1 MDVVVGVV
9 LVVFGAGLGAVVA
22 AWVVQRSQR
31 LSLAAAL
38 AQSGADA
45 QARLAGT
52 QARLQERDDDVARLD
67 ARVEELEDAVRDA
80 TAAATEERVRRAT
93 VESTLREE
101 RERGAET
108 LATIAA
114 ARDGMTAHFK
124 AIAGDALEA
133 NRQRAAEQQEGGLA
147 HLLKPLGEKLGAFEQ
162 TVRATYDN
170 EAQQRSAL
178 RQEVLNLREAT
189 TRINQDAINLTRALK
204 GEAKTRGN
212 WGEVVLERVLERS
225 GLVRGVEYQVQLS
238 LRDEDRSLSRPDVV
252 VLLPDAKHIVIDA
265 KVSLVAYDRY
275 YAATDDATRDEA
287 GRAHVRAVREH
298 VRALSEKNYQANAEM
313 DSPDFVA
320 LFMPIEPAFGLA
332 SSLDETLFMDAWE
345 KKVVIA
351 TPSTLL
357 ALMTTVHSLWQRDKQ
372 TRNAILI
379 AEQSGALHDQFVK
392 VIDSLEDVGRNID
405 RAHQAFVTTKRRLVD
420 GKGNLVGRIARLREL
435 GAKTKRQIPD
445 GYTHAAE
452 ADDERTTYL
461 EGLAPEPEA
470 GNGDEAPAPR
480 GAVPLTLVPPVDDNG
495 TR

>member
-1 MDVVVGVV
+1 MDAVVAVV
-9 LVVFGAGLGAVVA
+9 LVLFGAVAGAAVA
-22 AWVVQRSQR
+22 AWVLQRSQR
-31 LSLAAAL
+31 LSLDAAL
-38 AQSGADA
+38 ALAGADA

-67 ARVEELEDAVRDA
+67 ARVHELDGAVR
-80 TAAATEERVRRAT
+80 TSAAALTEERVRRASIET
-93 VESTLREE
+93 TLHEE

-114 ARDGMTAHFK
+114 ARDDMTAHFK
-124 AIAGDALEA
+124 AIAGDALET
-133 NRQRAAEQQEGGLA
+133 NRQRIAEQQEGGLSQ
-147 HLLKPLGEKLGAFEQ
+147 LLKPLGEKLGAFEQ
-162 TVRATYDN
+162 TVRSTYDN

-189 TRINQDAINLTRALK
+189 ARINEDAVNLTRALK

-225 GLVRGVEYQVQLS
+225 GLTRGIEYQVQLA
-238 LRDEDRSLSRPDVV
+238 LRDANGALARPDVV
-252 VLLPDAKHIVIDA
+252 VRLPDAKHIVIDS

-275 YAATDDATRDEA
+275 HAANDDQTRDEA

-298 VRALSEKNYQANAEM
+298 VRALSEKDYQSNDAL

-320 LFMPIEPAFGLA
+320 LFMPIESAYSLA

-345 KKVVIA
+345 RKVVIA

-372 TRNAILI
+372 TRNAIAI
-379 AEQSGALHDQFVK
+379 AEQSGALHDQFVR
-392 VIDSLEDVGRNID
+392 VVESLQGLGKKLDE
-405 RAHQAFVTTKRRLVD
+405 AQKAFGDTRKHLVD
-420 GKGNLVGRIARLREL
+420 GRYNLVGKIERLRDL
-435 GAKTKRQIPD
+435 GAKTRKQIPD
-445 GYTHAAE
+445 EYRQASEVGE
-452 ADDERTTYL
+452 ERSGYL
-461 EGLAPEPEA
+461 EGLAPEPA
-470 GNGDEAPAPR
+470 DETPSSRP
-480 GAVPLTLVPPVDDNG
+480 AVPLTLVPPPVDENG